1 MFISWISRDCH
12 RQFWGFPEKKMHP
25 IPMKKS
31 VLLLTELLEVSVF
44 LGTLASA
51 GFYVNNIN
59 SDVIQDS
66 KRLY

>member
-12 RQFWGFPEKKMHP
+12 RQFWGFPAKKMHP

-31 VLLLTELLEVSVF
+31 VLLLTELLEVRVF

-51 GFYVNNIN
+51 GF
-59 SDVIQDS
+59 
-66 KRLY
+66 